1 MQAEIITIGTEL
13 LLGQIVDTN
22 AADLAQQL
30 AAAGLNLYRMTTVGD
45 NEDRVAAAVREA
57 LARADVVITSGGLGP
72 TVDDV
77 TRQAIA
83 RATGRELV
91 LDKALLA
98 QVEAFFARR
107 GLTMSD
113 NNRRQACLPQGSIPI
128 ENPVGTAPGFVV
140 EQGGKLVIA
149 LPGVPRELKF
159 LMREHVIP
167 FLRER
172 LTLRGVIK
180 SKTLRTVG
188 ITESRVDR
196 LIGDLEESENP
207 TVGLAAHPGQI
218 DVRLTARAD
227 DEAQA
232 EALIQAMEKQVRK
245 RLGDVVY
252 GVGAQTLE
260 ERVTGMLRERGLTLA
275 VVETNTGGLICQRL
289 TRTPHGRFAL
299 SQGIMAPTEAA
310 LAAGLGVP
318 LFQWETVGPQTAVE
332 AATNLQET
340 SGADLALAVVG
351 DPDPE
356 IQPYS
361 GPSGVTRIALVTP
374 RETRQ
379 RELRLAGV
387 SDLARTWLANAAL
400 DLVRRSLLS

>member
-22 AADLAQQL
+22 AADLARQL
-30 AAAGLNLYRMTTVGD
+30 AAIGLNLFRVTTVGD
-45 NEDRVAAAVREA
+45 NEERVAAAVSEA

-77 TRQAIA
+77 TRQAVA
-83 RATGRELV
+83 RATGRELA
-91 LDKALLA
+91 LDTALLA
-98 QVEAFFARR
+98 QIEAFFARR
-107 GLTMSD
+107 GLTMGE
-113 NNRRQACLPQGSIPI
+113 NNRRQACIPQGAIPI

-140 EQGGKLVIA
+140 DQGGKLAIA

-159 LMREHVIP
+159 LMQEWVIP

-172 LTLRGVIK
+172 LALRGVIK

-218 DVRLTARAD
+218 DVRISARAD

-232 EALIQAMEKQVRK
+232 GALIQAMEERVRE

-252 GVGAQTLE
+252 GVDDETLE
-260 ERVTGMLRERGLTLA
+260 ERVARLLWERKRTLA

-289 TRTPHGRFAL
+289 TRSPYGRFVL
-299 SQGIMAPTEAA
+299 SQGIVVATEAA
-310 LAAGLGVP
+310 LAEGLGVP

-332 AATNLQET
+332 AATNLREK
-340 SGADLALAVVG
+340 SGADLALAAVG
-351 DPDPE
+351 DPDPG
-356 IQPYS
+356 IDFYS
-361 GPSGVTRIALVTP
+361 GPSGVTHIALVTP
-374 RETRQ
+374 WETRQ
-379 RELRLAGV
+379 RELRLAGA
-387 SDLARTWLANAAL
+387 SSPARTWTANAAL
-400 DLVRRSLLS
+400 DLVRRSLLG